1 MPELNLLDLEGKGWY
16 GWLCMMRVSKDREE
30 QEERLGEEARKVG
43 TRHMF
48 LGFLLLIF
56 LLFVIGWCSL
66 PGR

>member
-1 MPELNLLDLEGKGWY
+1 
-16 GWLCMMRVSKDREE
+16 MMRASKDRGE

>member
-1 MPELNLLDLEGKGWY
+1 
-16 GWLCMMRVSKDREE
+16 MMRVSKDREE

-48 LGFLLLIF
+48 LGFLLLIL